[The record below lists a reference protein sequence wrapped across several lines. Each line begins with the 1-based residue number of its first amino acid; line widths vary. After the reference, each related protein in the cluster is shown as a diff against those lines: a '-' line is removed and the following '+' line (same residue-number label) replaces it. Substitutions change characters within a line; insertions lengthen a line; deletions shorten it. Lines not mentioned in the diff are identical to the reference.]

1 MKTIVLFLTFTI
13 ALISCSENSK
23 PPIKTKSAH
32 EIVHL
37 VSEKKMV
44 QINGGSYKSFI
55 GKDSG
60 RLVKV
65 AQFSLDE
72 TLVTNAEF
80 LEFVKKNPQW
90 SRSKVL
96 RIYADSTY
104 LKSWSADFALP
115 KDRSP
120 EAPVTNISWFAAEAY
135 AKSVGKRLPTVA
147 EWEYVG
153 LADETSADA
162 SQKPEFSNYILSSYE
177 AKDKQKIAVKSGRP
191 NFYGVY
197 DMYKVW
203 EWSEDFNSVMMS
215 GESRK
220 DSSGD
225 ESLFCGGAA
234 VTASD
239 LRNYAAFMR
248 YALRGSLK
256 ASYCLN
262 NLGFRCAKDRQ

>member
-1 MKTIVLFLTFTI
+1 MH
-13 ALISCSENSK
+13 LISAK
-23 PPIKTKSAH
+23 RMVKIK
-32 EIVHL
+32 
-37 VSEKKMV
+37 
-44 QINGGSYKSFI
+44 GGTFQSFI

-60 RLVKV
+60 RMAKV
-65 AQFSLDE
+65 ADFLLDE
-72 TLVTNAEF
+72 APVTNAEF

-90 SRSKVL
+90 NRSRVL
-96 RIYADSTY
+96 KIYADSIY
-104 LKSWSADFALP
+104 LKSWEGDFALP
-115 KDRSP
+115 KDRSA
-120 EAPVTNISWFAAEAY
+120 EAPVTNISWFAAAAY
-135 AKSVGKRLPTVA
+135 AKSVGKRLPTVD

-153 LADETSADA
+153 LADETSANA
-162 SQKPEFSNYILSSYE
+162 SKKPQFTNYILDSYQV
-177 AKDKQKIAVKSGRP
+177 KDKQKIAVKSGKP
-191 NFYGVY
+191 NYYGIY
-197 DMYKVW
+197 DMYTIW

-262 NLGFRCAKDRQ
+262 NLGFRCAKDIQKK